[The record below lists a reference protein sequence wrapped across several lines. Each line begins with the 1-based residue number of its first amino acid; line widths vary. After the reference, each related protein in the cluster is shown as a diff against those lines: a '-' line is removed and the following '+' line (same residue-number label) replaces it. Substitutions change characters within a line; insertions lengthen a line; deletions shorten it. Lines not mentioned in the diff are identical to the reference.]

1 MRIFKLGYRMENN
14 TAIFGAAFVAA
25 LFCVAQPVISQSSVS
40 CVPPD
45 EIKAKLQG
53 TPTVDAYND
62 LGVLFAKQEKYNCA
76 ADAFGSSLQL
86 DMNQPN
92 VKKVIF
98 MFGVSLYFT
107 GETKDAIASLQ
118 QAEQLGYR
126 EIKIHLILAAALDS
140 IHSTAEAEK
149 EWRAA
154 LDMDPEY
161 TQALDALSDDLIG
174 TGDYP
179 GVIDLLE
186 RPRLL
191 GQRTPKQSMNLG
203 SAYAKTE
210 KLDDAVRV
218 LRDGLNT
225 TPSSM
230 ELANQLAGVLRQLG
244 RNEEADTVVKLA
256 TIDAGNS
263 GH

>member
-1 MRIFKLGYRMENN
+1 MENK
-14 TAIFGAAFVAA
+14 TALLGSAFVAV
-25 LFCVAQPVISQSSVS
+25 LFCFALPVISQSSAS

-45 EIKAKLQG
+45 EIKPKLQG
-53 TPTVDAYND
+53 TPTVDVYND

-98 MFGVSLYFT
+98 MFGVSLFYT

-118 QAEQLGYR
+118 QAEQFGYR

-149 EWRAA
+149 EWRAT

-203 SAYAKTE
+203 LAYVKSD
-210 KLDDAVRV
+210 KLDEAVRV

-225 TPSSM
+225 TPHSI

-256 TIDAGNS
+256 ATDAENA

>member
-1 MRIFKLGYRMENN
+1 MENK
-14 TAIFGAAFVAA
+14 TALVGAVCWAA
-25 LFCVAQPVISQSSVS
+25 LFGFTLQGLSQSSAS
-40 CVPPD
+40 CTPPD
-45 EIKAKLQG
+45 EMKAKLQG

-62 LGVLFAKQEKYNCA
+62 LGVWFAKREKYNCA

-86 DMNQPN
+86 DTNQPN

-107 GETKDAIASLQ
+107 GETRDAIASLQ

-126 EIKIHLILAAALDS
+126 EIKIHVILASALDS
-140 IHSTAEAEK
+140 IHSTIEAEK
-149 EWRAA
+149 EWRAT

-179 GVIDLLE
+179 GAINLLE

-203 SAYAKTE
+203 LAYAKTD
-210 KLDDAVRV
+210 KLDEAVRV

-225 TPSSM
+225 NPGSL

-256 TIDAGNS
+256 QSDAATAK
-263 GH
+263 

>member
-1 MRIFKLGYRMENN
+1 MVLFRS
-14 TAIFGAAFVAA
+14 AFVAV
-25 LFCVAQPVISQSSVS
+25 LFCFALPAISQRAAS

-45 EIKAKLQG
+45 EMKAKLQG
-53 TPTVDAYND
+53 TTTVDVYND
-62 LGVLFAKQEKYNCA
+62 LGVWFAKQEKYNCA

-92 VKKVIF
+92 VKKVVF
-98 MFGVSLYFT
+98 MFGVSLYYI

-174 TGDYP
+174 AGDYP

-186 RPRLL
+186 RSRLL

-203 SAYAKTE
+203 LAYRKTG
-210 KLDDAVRV
+210 KLNDAARV

-225 TPSSM
+225 TPSSL
-230 ELANQLAGVLRQLG
+230 ELATQLAGVLRELG
-244 RNEEADTVVKLA
+244 RNEEADTVVQL
-256 TIDAGNS
+256 TQSNAGIAK
-263 GH
+263 